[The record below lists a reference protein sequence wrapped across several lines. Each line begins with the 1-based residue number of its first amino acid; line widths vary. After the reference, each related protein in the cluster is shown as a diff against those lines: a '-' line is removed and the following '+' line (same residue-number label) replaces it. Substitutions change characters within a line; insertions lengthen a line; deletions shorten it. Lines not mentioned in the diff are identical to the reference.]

1 LSQTELALR
10 ARVAQSVV
18 SAYENGHREP
28 SLPTLRHLVE
38 ATGQQLSIE
47 IRSDRAPV
55 GLPDTPRGH
64 LLRRRRA
71 EIHRIADRY
80 GVSSLRVFGSVASGD
95 DGPESDIDIAAELP
109 STISLIGLAGLRR
122 ELSDLLGVPVDVVPT
137 SGLRRAVAADLDR
150 EGVSL

>member
-1 LSQTELALR
+1 VR
-10 ARVAQSVV
+10 R
-18 SAYENGHREP
+18 SAC
-28 SLPTLRHLVE
+28 PTRHE
-38 ATGQQLSIE
+38 GTFSDAAGP
-47 IRSDRAPV
+47 RSTASPT
-55 GLPDTPRGH
+55 DTAFHP
-64 LLRRRRA
+64 
-71 EIHRIADRY
+71 
-80 GVSSLRVFGSVASGD
+80 FGSSAVARGD